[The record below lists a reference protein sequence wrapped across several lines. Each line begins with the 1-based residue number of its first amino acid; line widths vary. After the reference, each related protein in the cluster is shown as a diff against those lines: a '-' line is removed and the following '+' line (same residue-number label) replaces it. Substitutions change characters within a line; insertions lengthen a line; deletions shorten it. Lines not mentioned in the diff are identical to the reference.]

1 MVEGRAH
8 GFCQGDQLTIYKSKS
23 KEDREKPI
31 GVVVIDN
38 FDDVSGSSRLKLLPN
53 TPVFHLPKTGQSCPA
68 LLTKSNEAHL
78 KVYISPRDQS
88 LMNRIRRLKG
98 LNNVMIAASQSAA
111 HISISIDRNRSES
124 EDRLCFEVVDQDVF
138 RGNPKLK
145 LKPRFAP
152 NNDDDLQHILNG
164 LAHYYWHLKRTS
176 DSLPVTKEISASFF
190 KLQDTFTGQPRFVQE
205 EGSSNLCNTLNVID
219 IEIDEEAL
227 YGLEIT
233 KNSEKPAALFPVL
246 FYFDNTDFT
255 ISALF
260 SNI

>member
-8 GFCQGDQLTIYKSKS
+8 GFSQGDELTVYKSKS
-23 KEDREKPI
+23 TEDREKPI

-38 FDDVSGSSRLKLLPN
+38 FDDVSGSAKLKLLPN
-53 TPVFHLPKTGQSCPA
+53 TPVFRLPKGSQSLPA

-78 KVYISPRDQS
+78 KVYVSQKDQS

-98 LNNVMIAASQSAA
+98 LNNVMIANQSAA
-111 HISISIDRNRSES
+111 HISISIDRSES
-124 EDRLCFEVVDQDVF
+124 EDRLCFEVVDPDVL
-138 RGNPKLK
+138 RVNSKLK

-176 DSLPVTKEISASFF
+176 DSLPVTKEICASFF

-205 EGSSNLCNTLNVID
+205 EGSPNLCSTSNVID

-233 KNSEKPAALFPVL
+233 KNSEKAVNLFPVL

-260 SNI
+260 RNI